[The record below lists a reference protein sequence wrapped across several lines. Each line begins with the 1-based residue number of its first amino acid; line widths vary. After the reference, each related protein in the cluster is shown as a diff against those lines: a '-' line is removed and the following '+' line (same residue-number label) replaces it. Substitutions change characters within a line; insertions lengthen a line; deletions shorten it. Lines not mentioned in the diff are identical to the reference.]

1 MAKKIRYVKDELR
14 DYLIKKFLKRCK
26 DMHALAFFKWR
37 IAFNQ
42 NTDQDSLV
50 EIFEDRIRFL
60 KDHKVKQAENIELAE
75 KADDQEEKAE
85 NEETDSP
92 RGLPPPDILRY
103 RCIKKALA
111 EQDEKDEKLKE
122 EQEMLEWE

>member
-1 MAKKIRYVKDELR
+1 MKKMAKKLRYVKDDIR
-14 DYLIKKFLKRCK
+14 DYLIEKFLKRCK

-42 NTDQDSLV
+42 STVSEMSLV

-75 KADDQEEKAE
+75 KADQHEE
-85 NEETDSP
+85 
-92 RGLPPPDILRY
+92 
-103 RCIKKALA
+103 
-111 EQDEKDEKLKE
+111 
-122 EQEMLEWE
+122 